1 MADYEQLEFDVRLES
16 DRELQENVGL
26 AVSFACKQMQQEI
39 PKKIENRHEG
49 YGVLAEAY
57 AKLQASMKK
66 VGEGFKHYALIL
78 PTDDQSAVEAS
89 NSIYNAVN
97 DATYDAVKLA
107 AMANKIMTDLYRNG
121 YESTPIEDYLEEQG
135 EEFEE
140 AEEVAIEEVEEE

>member
-78 PTDDQSAVEAS
+78 TSAYIMHSFRYLRKSLCTAHT
-89 NSIYNAVN
+89 SIAA
-97 DATYDAVKLA
+97 DACQEKELTEQRKPS
-107 AMANKIMTDLYRNG
+107 RNG
-121 YESTPIEDYLEEQG
+121 SRTIQQ
-135 EEFEE
+135 
-140 AEEVAIEEVEEE
+140 AQARS

>member
-1 MADYEQLEFDVRLES
+1 
-16 DRELQENVGL
+16 
-26 AVSFACKQMQQEI
+26 
-39 PKKIENRHEG
+39 
-49 YGVLAEAY
+49 
-57 AKLQASMKK
+57 MKK
-66 VGEGFKHYALIL
+66 VGEGFKHYAFIL

-121 YESTPIEDYLEEQG
+121 YESTPIEDYLEEQE

-140 AEEVAIEEVEEE
+140 AEENEEAGEE

>member
-16 DRELQENVGL
+16 DREFQENVGL

-57 AKLQASMKK
+57 TKLQASMKK
-66 VGEGFKHYALIL
+66 VGEGFKRYALIL

-121 YESTPIEDYLEEQG
+121 YESTPIEDYLEEQE

-140 AEEVAIEEVEEE
+140 AGENEEAGEE